1 MSYGVG
7 TLVTARGRE
16 WVVLP
21 GSTEGLLKVRPL
33 GGALAKKP
41 GILTGLERVETAS
54 FGLPDPAKVGDF
66 RSCPFSGRR
75 VPGCAPRKIH
85 AIPTVDRPRS
95 VR

>member
-1 MSYGVG
+1 MSHGVG
-7 TLVTARGRE
+7 TPVKARGRE
-16 WVVLP
+16 WEVLP
-21 GSTEGLLKVRPL
+21 GSSEAPLKLRPL
-33 GGALAKKP
+33 GGALAEKP
-41 GILTGLERVETAS
+41 GILIGLERVETAS